1 MRKNISK
8 TLILVLV
15 GMVTVVVFCPPIFAL
30 EKYPQKP
37 IQMILPWGPGSGS
50 DLGSR
55 VVAEKMAE
63 FLGQPMVSVYK
74 AGGVG
79 TLASAY
85 VAGGK
90 PDGYTLLVGSDT
102 AIVIQPIIK
111 KGLSYNLDSFTY
123 VGAYSKAP
131 SHFSVRSE
139 APWKTFPDFIA
150 DAKKNPKKFKV
161 GIPGVLTTTHV
172 AWELLCQKAG
182 IQTVSIPYLS
192 SGEALTALLGGDVDV
207 AATSGVGGMS
217 QAGTIRMLAVA
228 EKERLHYLPN
238 IPTLYE
244 IGYPMEL
251 NATYSFCAP
260 KGTPKDIIGILY
272 KAQEKAFNKYGNEI
286 KEKLARVE
294 QLPYFLSGEEYYKMM
309 KERERLF
316 SDIGRALNVVPKS
329 LP

>member
-1 MRKNISK
+1 MRKKIS
-8 TLILVLV
+8 TNLIFVLV
-15 GMVTVVVFCPPIFAL
+15 GMVIAVIFCHPIFAL
-30 EKYPQKP
+30 EKYPQRP
-37 IQMILPWGPGSGS
+37 IQMIVPWGPGSGT

-55 VVAEKMAE
+55 VVAEKMIE
-63 FLGQPMVSVYK
+63 FLGKPMVSVYK

-85 VAGGK
+85 VAGSK

-102 AIVIQPIIK
+102 SIVIQPVIK
-111 KGLSYNLDSFTY
+111 KGLSYNLESFTY
-123 VGAYSKAP
+123 VGGFSKAP
-131 SHFSVRSE
+131 SHFSVRSD
-139 APWKTFPDFIA
+139 APWKTLPNFIT
-150 DAKKNPKKFKV
+150 DAKKNPKKFKI

-172 AWELLCQKAG
+172 AWELFCQKAG
-182 IQTVSIPYLS
+182 IQTVPIPYLS
-192 SGEALTALLGGDVDV
+192 TGEALTALLGGDVDV

-228 EKERLHYLPN
+228 EKERLHYLPD

-244 IGYPMEL
+244 LGYPMEL

-260 KGTPKDIIGILY
+260 KGTPKEIIGILY

-294 QLPYFLSGEEYYKMM
+294 QLPNFVTGEEYYKMM
-309 KERERLF
+309 KEREKLF
-316 SDIGRALNVVPKS
+316 SDIGRALNAVPQ
-329 LP
+329 

>member
-1 MRKNISK
+1 MGNGK
-8 TLILVLV
+8 TRSFICFLAGVAAIAFFSNPVL
-15 GMVTVVVFCPPIFAL
+15 AS

-63 FLGQPMVSVYK
+63 FLGQPMASVFK

-85 VAGGK
+85 VAGAK

-123 VGAYSKAP
+123 VGGYSKAP
-131 SHFSVRSE
+131 SHFSISAQ
-139 APWKTFPDFIA
+139 APWKTLPEFIA

-172 AWELLCQKAG
+172 AWELFCQKAG
-182 IQTVSIPYLS
+182 IQTVSIPFLS
-192 SGEALTALLGGDVDV
+192 SGEALTALLGGHVDV
-207 AATSGVGGMS
+207 AATSGIGGMS
-217 QAGTIRMLAVA
+217 QAGTLRMIAVA
-228 EKERLHYLPN
+228 EKERLHYLPD

-244 IGYPMEL
+244 LGYPIEL
-251 NATYSFCAP
+251 NASYSFCAP
-260 KGTPKDIIGILY
+260 KGTPKEIVQTIY
-272 KAQEKAFNKYGNEI
+272 AAQQRVLQKYGNEI

-294 QLPYFLSGEEYYKMM
+294 QLPYFISGEEYYKMM
-309 KERERLF
+309 KAREKVF
-316 SDIGRALNVVPKS
+316 SEIGAALNVTPK
-329 LP
+329 